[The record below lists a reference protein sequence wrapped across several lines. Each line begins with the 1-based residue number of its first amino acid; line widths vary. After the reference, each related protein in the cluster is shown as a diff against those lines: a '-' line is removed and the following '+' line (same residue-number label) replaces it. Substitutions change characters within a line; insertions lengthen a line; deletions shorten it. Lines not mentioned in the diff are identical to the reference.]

1 MQQRPKRSMLSRVE
15 RDDEI
20 TVHEDENAHLWA
32 VSYSDFLMALLA
44 FFILFFS
51 IDPKTKNHLILNL
64 AQEFSKKPGILSGGG
79 GKEGFGDGAGG
90 SARGLANTTT
100 TNPTRM
106 PTSVFAALSSLDVK
120 MDEEKGSLV
129 VNFPDDIYRAGKHTL
144 RDEKKKTMLSFFE
157 LLKPY
162 EGKVNIYFEGHAD
175 SSPLKIHKNNVVVD
189 NFVLSSLRANT
200 VLSLARNSGF
210 SDKHMFIQ
218 AASSNVRNSRSLS
231 VRIEPIEGD
240 SL

>member
-1 MQQRPKRSMLSRVE
+1 MQRPKRSMLSRVE
-15 RDDEI
+15 RDDEV

-51 IDPKTKNHLILNL
+51 IDPKSQNQVILNL
-64 AQEFSKKPGILSGGG
+64 AQEFAKKPGVFSGSGM
-79 GKEGFGDGAGG
+79 GDGPGG
-90 SARGLANTTT
+90 SAQSLSNTTT
-100 TNPTRM
+100 TSPGRM
-106 PTSVFAALSSLDVK
+106 PTSVFSSLSSLDVK
-120 MDEEKGSLV
+120 VANDKGSLV

-144 RDEKKKTMLSFFE
+144 RDDKKKVMESFFE
-157 LLKPY
+157 LLRPY

-175 SSPLKIHKNNVVVD
+175 SSPLKIHRNNVVVD